1 MSKQNKQ
8 RMRTVNLIKFNDGN
22 LDGYAVQI
30 VSGYILKTKKYVDLK
45 SIAYHWDVNSQHFKD
60 CVGPKELAEQVYNT
74 YTQRS
79 IKSETKIEVLQSKV
93 IKK

>member
-1 MSKQNKQ
+1 MK
-8 RMRTVNLIKFNDGN
+8 TVNLIKYNDGN

-45 SIAYHWDVNSQHFKD
+45 SIAYRWDVNSQHFKD
-60 CVGPKELAEQVYNT
+60 CIGPKELAEEVYNT
-74 YTQRS
+74 FAQRN
-79 IKSETKIEVLQSKV
+79 IKSETKIEIVQSKV